1 MAAEIYNQR
10 SIESAI
16 ESLSLPISQPEKTLF
31 VCNGCC
37 CGHEEKGNPQVNNL
51 LFMQLLNGEKN
62 LTIEQPY
69 CLGPCREANVIK
81 VNVKDKIQ
89 GNLRNTGNSA
99 SNNNPNNAGKNFWF
113 RRINT
118 EQDVKDVAAFVKNP
132 NSISSNLRE
141 KQMWFR

>member
-1 MAAEIYNQR
+1 MAAEIVNNNYNSGNR

-16 ESLSLPISQPEKTLF
+16 ERIRLPISQQQKTVF

-37 CGHEEKGNPQVNNL
+37 CGHEEKGNPSVNNL
-51 LFMQLLNGEKN
+51 LFMRLLNGEKN
-62 LTIEQPY
+62 LKIEQPY

-81 VNVKDKIQ
+81 VNVKD
-89 GNLRNTGNSA
+89 
-99 SNNNPNNAGKNFWF
+99 NNAGTHPRDRDKNYWF

-118 EQDVKDVAAFVKNP
+118 EQDVKDVAEFVKNP
-132 NSISSNLRE
+132 RNLSSNLRD

>member
-1 MAAEIYNQR
+1 MTTEIYDQR
-10 SIESAI
+10 SIES
-16 ESLSLPISQPEKTLF
+16 LRLPISVPEKTLF

-81 VNVKDKIQ
+81 VNIKDKNQ
-89 GNLRNTGNSA
+89 GNFRNVGNNTGN
-99 SNNNPNNAGKNFWF
+99 NNARTAGNNAGTNYWF

-132 NSISSNLRE
+132 NSISSNLRQ

>member
-1 MAAEIYNQR
+1 MAAKIDNRTNNSYSNR

-16 ESLSLPISQPEKTLF
+16 ERIRLPISHPEKTVF

-37 CGHEEKGNPQVNNL
+37 CGHEEKGNPRVNNL
-51 LFMQLLNGEKN
+51 LFMQLLNGQKN
-62 LTIEQPY
+62 LRIEQPY

-81 VNVKDKIQ
+81 VNVKDKNA
-89 GNLRNTGNSA
+89 G
-99 SNNNPNNAGKNFWF
+99 NNPKDRDKNYWF

-132 NSISSNLRE
+132 DSISSNLRE
-141 KQMWFR
+141 KQMWF